1 MSTLIDRI
9 FDDLLH
15 DTEEG
20 GRKKTGRGLA
30 QKNLDLIE
38 HAERILALT
47 NPATV
52 RGVCYQLFTRVLIEN
67 MSVKCVSNVSRM
79 LVYAREKGIIPW
91 EWIVD
96 DTRQEER
103 VSSWNGLGDFGETIV
118 RGYRKD
124 FWKHQPKWLK
134 VVSEKATIGG
144 VVRPV
149 LREFAVDFQVM
160 NGYGSATSIYDIA
173 QESLEGTKYLEILYI
188 GDFDPSGMHM
198 SEVDL
203 PGRIERYDG
212 IVDVTRIALT
222 AEDCGDLPSFP
233 VETKNQDPRHAWFKK
248 NHGNRCWELD
258 AMNAN
263 DLRERIR
270 EEITARLDMNVWNH
284 CKEIEDAERESLNSY
299 VKAWPGTAP

>member
-1 MSTLIDRI
+1 MS
-9 FDDLLH
+9 
-15 DTEEG
+15 
-20 GRKKTGRGLA
+20 GRGMA
-30 QKNLDLIE
+30 QKNLALIE
-38 HAERILALT
+38 HCRSILAEIQPT
-47 NPATV
+47 TV
-52 RGVCYQLFTRVLIEN
+52 RGVAYQLFTRGLIEN
-67 MSVKCVSNVSRM
+67 MGRKCVANVSRM

-124 FWKHQPKWLK
+124 FWQHQPKWLK

-160 NGYGSATSIYDIA
+160 HGYGSATSIYDIA

-212 IVDVTRIALT
+212 IVVVTRIALT
-222 AEDCGDLPSFP
+222 ADDCGGLPSFP
-233 VETKNQDPRHAWFKK
+233 VETKNQDPRHTWFRKK
-248 NHGNRCWELD
+248 YGANCWELD

-270 EEITARLDMNVWNH
+270 EEIAARLDADAWNH
-284 CKEIEDAERESLNSY
+284 CKEVEDAERESLNSY
-299 VKAWPGTAP
+299 VKAWPGAAP